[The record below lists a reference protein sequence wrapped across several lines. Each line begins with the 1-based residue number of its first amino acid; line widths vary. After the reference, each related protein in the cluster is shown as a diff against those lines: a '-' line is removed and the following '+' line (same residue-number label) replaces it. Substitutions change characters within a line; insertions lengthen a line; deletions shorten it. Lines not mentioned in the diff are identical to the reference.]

1 MYLTVILA
9 IFLLVLTATTHY
21 EGLRILSL
29 ALDRQW
35 IRPRDIYPIG
45 DIRLL
50 ASIEALNGL
59 LLVAWSGSFT
69 YLAM

>member
-1 MYLTVILA
+1 LTVNGSG
-9 IFLLVLTATTHY
+9 H
-21 EGLRILSL
+21 G
-29 ALDRQW
+29 
-35 IRPRDIYPIG
+35 DIYPIG

-69 YLAM
+69 YLAMQRLWSREGSGDRHRPHR